1 MAVAW
6 VSTTAHAGNPTTS
19 ATVTLP
25 TTAADDILIV
35 TVNNGGA
42 NAALTLTTG
51 TFTLDTSLALIGS
64 GGGWATGWGGTY
76 WVRCSGDHSG
86 QTIIATGATDSCSM
100 LVQRFSGCATSGNPY
115 DTNISEAT
123 VAAGAN
129 CALAAFNTTLPNTLV
144 VYAISV
150 DDNQNTSAMTK
161 GGSAM
166 GNLGIGSSTGGADSH
181 VAMASLAQA
190 ATGTTGAFAATLAA
204 GTNSGKRATAF
215 ALKEPP
221 TVVSGGVA
229 SEADSA
235 PAATFTQPQVPVS
248 GGVASEADSGPAATV
263 SQPQAPV
270 AGGVASE
277 ADSAPAATVDQAG
290 GAFSPDDIAG
300 LECWLK
306 ADAIGLADGDPVTTW
321 QDSHTSNND
330 ATGASG
336 QTLQTNEINGLPVVR
351 FDGTDDKLTVSGITN
366 NDATRTIF
374 MVARAVTHATGDC
387 FFGFV
392 TGADLNMTGSGQ
404 VRWNQ
409 NQAAG
414 QQTIEAGTG
423 VAGVT
428 VRVITM
434 RFNSTSSAD
443 AYSLDGAAQ
452 NFDPNDVYQSGSSPL
467 NLGARVSTFFGNVDI
482 AEFLVFDSALVDTDL
497 DAVRGYLLDKWVN
510 APQTISGGVASE
522 ADSAPAATVS
532 QPQAPVSG
540 GVASEADSA
549 PAATV
554 DQAFSPTD
562 ITGLY
567 AWYDADQ
574 LGLADNDP
582 VSSWTDE
589 SGGGRHMT
597 GAATPLYKTGVQN
610 GLPGVL
616 FDGTDDTLTATV
628 AADASRTIFIVAKKL
643 SSTTGGSVWSMSN
656 TSARVFTGS
665 GSGWL
670 YNAKDAAVGGG
681 QANIGTAA
689 VADAVA
695 GSVISLVLASATS
708 LTVYGNGV
716 DTVGAFDP
724 HSIITTATGFRLSGI
739 GASQFFSGYVFE
751 VIAYDTALSDTD
763 REAVETYLLD
773 KWIPAAAP
781 QTISGGVASEAD
793 SAPVATVSQPQAPV
807 SGGVASED
815 DSGPAATV
823 SQPQAPVSGGVASEA
838 DSAPAATVD
847 QAGSFSPTDITG
859 LYAWYDA
866 DQLGLADND
875 PVSSWTD
882 ESGGGRH
889 LTGTA
894 PTFKTGIQ
902 VGKPGVLFDGTDDQL
917 TVTVGADTSRTL
929 FIVAKKTSA
938 AADRVL
944 FQLPGNL
951 AELRAQI
958 TTGQWYWNSPVT
970 NVGPGS
976 DPATDTAVVSLVV
989 SSVSLMQGWVDGV
1002 AGATFDPDNSVTTGT
1017 TLRLSGRSAS
1027 LFWDGYVFEML
1038 VYDTA
1043 LGTTDRQSVETY
1055 LLDKW
1060 INAPQTVSGGVA
1072 TETDSAPA
1080 ATVSQPQAPV
1090 SGGVASEADSAPAAT
1105 KIQPQVPVSGG
1116 VASEAD
1122 SANAATV
1129 SQPQPPV
1136 QAGVASEADSVPA
1149 GTVDQA
1155 SGDQTIFAGV
1165 ASETDSVP
1173 AGTPTGGAQPPD
1185 TNPELGGV
1193 VSEPT
1198 LGGVFDESV
1207 TGGTFVEPSHGGN
1220 VTEPTLGGV
1229 FDETATGGDVIEP
1242 EEGADID
1249 NLLGGVIDE
1258 VLTNG
1263 SVTEFSINGSVTEP
1277 ALNGAVTEPDLGAL
1291 LDEAIRSSQI
1301 DEATRSGTPDES
1313 TRGGTIDEVL
1323 TGGEI
1328 F

>member
-589 SGGGRHMT
+589 SGGGRH
-597 GAATPLYKTGVQN
+597 
-610 GLPGVL
+610 
-616 FDGTDDTLTATV
+616 
-628 AADASRTIFIVAKKL
+628 
-643 SSTTGGSVWSMSN
+643 
-656 TSARVFTGS
+656 
-665 GSGWL
+665 
-670 YNAKDAAVGGG
+670 
-681 QANIGTAA
+681 
-689 VADAVA
+689 
-695 GSVISLVLASATS
+695 
-708 LTVYGNGV
+708 
-716 DTVGAFDP
+716 
-724 HSIITTATGFRLSGI
+724 
-739 GASQFFSGYVFE
+739 
-751 VIAYDTALSDTD
+751 
-763 REAVETYLLD
+763 
-773 KWIPAAAP
+773 
-781 QTISGGVASEAD
+781 
-793 SAPVATVSQPQAPV
+793 
-807 SGGVASED
+807 
-815 DSGPAATV
+815 
-823 SQPQAPVSGGVASEA
+823 
-838 DSAPAATVD
+838 
-847 QAGSFSPTDITG
+847 
-859 LYAWYDA
+859 
-866 DQLGLADND
+866 
-875 PVSSWTD
+875 
-882 ESGGGRH
+882 

>member
-522 ADSAPAATVS
+522 ADSAP
-532 QPQAPVSG
+532 
-540 GVASEADSA
+540 
-549 PAATV
+549 
-554 DQAFSPTD
+554 
-562 ITGLY
+562 
-567 AWYDADQ
+567 
-574 LGLADNDP
+574 
-582 VSSWTDE
+582 
-589 SGGGRHMT
+589 
-597 GAATPLYKTGVQN
+597 
-610 GLPGVL
+610 
-616 FDGTDDTLTATV
+616 
-628 AADASRTIFIVAKKL
+628 
-643 SSTTGGSVWSMSN
+643 
-656 TSARVFTGS
+656 
-665 GSGWL
+665 
-670 YNAKDAAVGGG
+670 
-681 QANIGTAA
+681 
-689 VADAVA
+689 
-695 GSVISLVLASATS
+695 
-708 LTVYGNGV
+708 
-716 DTVGAFDP
+716 
-724 HSIITTATGFRLSGI
+724 
-739 GASQFFSGYVFE
+739 
-751 VIAYDTALSDTD
+751 
-763 REAVETYLLD
+763 
-773 KWIPAAAP
+773 
-781 QTISGGVASEAD
+781 
-793 SAPVATVSQPQAPV
+793 VATVSQPQAPV

-847 QAGSFSPTDITG
+847 QAGSFSPPDITG

-866 DQLGLADND
+866 DQLGLANND